1 MANRIIAVDL
11 GAWSVKVAIAQPGL
25 RHATLTAFVERP
37 IPYAPEGGEPWEARA
52 AAVLAQI
59 AREQRIDHDN
69 VYLTVPG
76 DNVFTHVLEFGFK
89 TLRRTELEKA
99 VGAELEGVVPVELE
113 DMVYTF
119 EPLPPDAPQPA
130 SPDLIE
136 PGPGRVAPPATGMR
150 VLTYAMP
157 RARAEEWLELAAGA
171 GAPARGLIPEAG
183 PMARLVD
190 RSPSLA
196 AVRNHGPIAVVDVGH
211 VRTDVVVVRGGKPVY
226 ARAVS
231 RAGKHVTDAIARHWK
246 LPWPEAE
253 KAKHSDGFIASSTLP
268 ATSESWARVS
278 EVTTTELAPM
288 ARELRQ
294 TFAACRARTGATV
307 GQILLVGGGSRLR
320 GLDHY
325 LSEQLGMPVVALA
338 PTDVDAMVGSRLG
351 DTVHPDSAAPALGM
365 IADAATGRPL
375 FDLRQG
381 PLAAK
386 VDLSFLRA
394 KAGRFAAAAIAIA
407 AAATFSGFAA
417 NYKLRKAEAVL
428 QERLAI
434 ESTEE
439 FGDPQTADQVLA
451 GATGAAV
458 EAVNPLPKMTAWDL
472 LLDITQRMPA
482 RDKITLDIDQ
492 IEIDAT
498 KVRIEGTA
506 STSEEVDAIEAALK
520 GQTCF
525 QEVTRGALQ
534 TLADGKRKFDFTI
547 KNTCM

>member
-25 RHATLTAFVERP
+25 RHATLTAFVERQVP
-37 IPYAPEGGEPWEARA
+37 PDSDSGEPWEQRA

-59 AREQRIDHDN
+59 VREQRIDHDN

-76 DNVFTHVLEFGFK
+76 DSVFTHVLEFGFK
-89 TLRRTELEKA
+89 TLRRADLDRA

-119 EPLPPDAPQPA
+119 EPLPPDAPHVAGPE
-130 SPDLIE
+130 LIE
-136 PGPGRVAPPATGMR
+136 PGPGRVAAPSTGMR

-157 RARAEEWLELAAGA
+157 RVRAEQWLALAAGA
-171 GAPARGLIPEAG
+171 GASARGLIPEAG

-190 RSPSLA
+190 RAPSLA
-196 AVRNHGPIAVVDVGH
+196 AIRNHGPIAVVDVGH

-226 ARAVS
+226 ARAVA
-231 RAGKHVTDAIARHWK
+231 RAGKHLTDAIARHWK
-246 LPWPEAE
+246 LPFAEAE
-253 KAKHSDGFIASSTLP
+253 KAKHSDGFVASATLP
-268 ATSESWARVS
+268 ASSEAWSRVS
-278 EVTTTELAPM
+278 EVTTTELAPL
-288 ARELRQ
+288 ARDLRQ
-294 TFAACRARTGATV
+294 SFAACRARTGATV
-307 GQILLVGGGSRLR
+307 TQVLLVGGGSRLR

-325 LSEQLGMPVVALA
+325 LGEQLGLPVVMLA
-338 PTDVDAMVGSRLG
+338 PTDVEAMVGTRLA
-351 DTVHPDSAAPALGM
+351 DSVSADSAAPALGM

-394 KAGRFAAAAIAIA
+394 KAGRLAAAVVAIA
-407 AAATFSGFAA
+407 ACATVSGFAA
-417 NYKLRKAEAVL
+417 HYKLRKAETVL
-428 QERLAI
+428 SERLAI

-458 EAVNPLPKMTAWDL
+458 EAVNPLPKMTAWDV

-482 RDKITLDIDQ
+482 RDKVTLDIDLV
-492 IEIDAT
+492 EIDAT

-506 STSEEVDAIEAALK
+506 KTPEEVDAIEAALK

-547 KNTCM
+547 KAACM